1 MKMVR
6 LQELYLRISPD
17 RFHYL
22 KFILEAYDGLAILSI
37 CDQKKGVVVLRYS
50 ETMVTD
56 LYGLLVSIAPRL
68 ISNT

>member
-37 CDQKKGVVVLRYS
+37 CDRKRGVVVLRYS